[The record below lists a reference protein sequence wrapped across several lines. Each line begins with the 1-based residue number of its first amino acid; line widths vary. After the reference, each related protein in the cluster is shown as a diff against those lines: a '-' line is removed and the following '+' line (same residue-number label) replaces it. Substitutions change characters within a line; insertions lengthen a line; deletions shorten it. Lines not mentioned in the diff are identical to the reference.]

1 MLAAFSRFFLCGE
14 AAVARFCSQDGRK
27 RRQGASLHGPSM
39 AFGAPLTAFLP
50 LFVLAALFRAFSA
63 APRRPEGPHSRVF
76 RQPGK
81 KTLQRGPL
89 VAFSAAKLLFAWV
102 DSARLLSSVRGR
114 IVASVVRI
122 VASVVRIVALGP
134 RIVAL
139 VSAKY
144 HLCVRGPSCS
154 KAFLCR
160 FVANTCGFLVRV
172 HGVR

>member
-1 MLAAFSRFFLCGE
+1 MLVAFSRFFLCGE

-27 RRQGASLHGPSM
+27 RRQGASLHGFSV
-39 AFGAPLTAFLP
+39 AFGAPLGGFSVAFRASPLFFGPFLP
-50 LFVLAALFRAFSA
+50 LRGVSRGPIVVFSA
-63 APRRPEGPHSRVF
+63 SQGRKRCSEAPWRRFLPRNCCSLGSIRRDCFRPSEGE
-76 RQPGK
+76 
-81 KTLQRGPL
+81 
-89 VAFSAAKLLFAWV
+89 
-102 DSARLLSSVRGR
+102 SSPP
-114 IVASVVRI
+114 VVRI
-122 VASVVRIVALGP
+122 VASGP

>member
-1 MLAAFSRFFLCGE
+1 MLVAFSRFFFAGKL
-14 AAVARFCSQDGRK
+14 R
-27 RRQGASLHGPSM
+27 LHGFARRM
-39 AFGAPLTAFLP
+39 AENAARGPRCMGSAWRSGPHWRLSCRFSCF
-50 LFVLAALFRAFSA
+50 AALFRAFPATS
-63 APRRPEGPHSRVF
+63 RCFERPHSRVF

-89 VAFSAAKLLFAWV
+89 VAFSAANLLLAWV

-122 VASVVRIVALGP
+122 VALGP

-139 VSAKY
+139 VSAKC
-144 HLCVRGPSCS
+144 HLCVRGSSCS

>member
-1 MLAAFSRFFLCGE
+1 MHGFARGMAGNAARGPRCMASAWRSGPHWRLSCRFSRF
-14 AAVARFCSQDGRK
+14 S
-27 RRQGASLHGPSM
+27 
-39 AFGAPLTAFLP
+39 
-50 LFVLAALFRAFSA
+50 ALFQAF
-63 APRRPEGPHSRVF
+63 PVTQRRFERPHSRVF
-76 RQPGK
+76 WQPGK

-89 VAFSAAKLLFAWV
+89 VAFSAAELLFAWV

-122 VASVVRIVALGP
+122 AALGP

-154 KAFLCR
+154 KTFLCR
-160 FVANTCGFLVRV
+160 FVANTCGFLVRM

>member
-1 MLAAFSRFFLCGE
+1 MGSAWRSGPYWRLSCRFSR
-14 AAVARFCSQDGRK
+14 
-27 RRQGASLHGPSM
+27 
-39 AFGAPLTAFLP
+39 
-50 LFVLAALFRAFSA
+50 LAALFRAFSA
-63 APRRPEGPHSRVF
+63 TPRRFEGPHSRVF
-76 RQPGK
+76 WQPGK

-89 VAFSAAKLLFAWV
+89 VAFSAAELLLARVDLAW
-102 DSARLLSSVRGR
+102 LLSSVRGR

-122 VASVVRIVALGP
+122 VASGP

-139 VSAKY
+139 VSAKC
-144 HLCVRGPSCS
+144 HLCVRGSSCS

>member
-1 MLAAFSRFFLCGE
+1 MLAAFSRFFFAG
-14 AAVARFCSQDGRK
+14 K
-27 RRQGASLHGPSM
+27 RRLHGFARRM
-39 AFGAPLTAFLP
+39 AGNAARGPRCMGSAWRSGPYWRLSCRFSRFAAP
-50 LFVLAALFRAFSA
+50 FRAFSA
-63 APRRPEGPHSRVF
+63 TSRCFERPHSRVF

-81 KTLQRGPL
+81 KTLQWGPMA
-89 VAFSAAKLLFAWV
+89 AFSAAELLLARV
-102 DSARLLSSVRGR
+102 DSAWLLSSVRG
-114 IVASVVRI
+114 RI

>member
-1 MLAAFSRFFLCGE
+1 MLVAFSRFFFAGKL
-14 AAVARFCSQDGRK
+14 R
-27 RRQGASLHGPSM
+27 LHGFARGM
-39 AFGAPLTAFLP
+39 AGNAARGPRCMGSAWRSGPIGGLFCRFSRFAAP
-50 LFVLAALFRAFSA
+50 FRAFSA
-63 APRRPEGPHSRVF
+63 TSRCFERPHSRVF

-89 VAFSAAKLLFAWV
+89 VAFSAAELLLARV
-102 DSARLLSSVRGR
+102 DSAWLLSSVRGR

-122 VASVVRIVALGP
+122 VASGP

-139 VSAKY
+139 VSAKC
-144 HLCVRGPSCS
+144 HLSVRGSSCS
-154 KAFLCR
+154 ETFLCR